1 MRQFALKANGQTFNC
16 DTDGR
21 VMDSAN
27 VIGTWSSTPDNKIRI
42 TPQAGAVL
50 EVPVQWRFNESNQLT
65 LNQGG
70 TVGVHGHQ
78 HAAGAAPLPAGEE
91 RARRRS

>member
-27 VIGTWSSTPDNKIRI
+27 VIGTWTTTPDNKIRI
-42 TPQAGAVL
+42 APQAGAVI
-50 EVPVQWRFNESNQLT
+50 EVPVQWRFK
-65 LNQGG
+65 
-70 TVGVHGHQ
+70 
-78 HAAGAAPLPAGEE
+78 
-91 RARRRS
+91 